1 MTASAFS
8 LSEESAQKTSSA
20 LPAIETLVDPERLA
34 CAQELEARAQSRTQ
48 KRHVPQQTTR
58 GWILRSLKRGRP
70 GGFRRL
76 IRQWGR

>member
-1 MTASAFS
+1 MTTSASS
-8 LSEESAQKTSSA
+8 LSEDNAQNTSSV

-34 CAQELEARAQSRTQ
+34 CAQKLELTLQSRTQ
-48 KRHVPQQTTR
+48 KRHVPQQTTH
-58 GWILRSLKRGRP
+58 GWILLSLKRERP